1 MSHLDIPD
9 YSVVETYLKEALL
22 LQGKLE
28 SLTTEKKVVIDRVE
42 KAKIWLQKQPDY
54 IKFLQHLQNL
64 LNQKN
69 IGAFSELLSYF
80 VRDVLQKDKDIVLE
94 AYVSRGLPALKIEA
108 SNNGN
113 RESILEGNGG
123 SIANI
128 VSTGLRLIALSR
140 MSNRKFIMLDE
151 PDCWL
156 KPDHIPLFARIIGEI
171 SQKLNIQ
178 TIIISH
184 HHWKYFKDYGRVI
197 ELKTDGVHLTT
208 EIIHDTPIPENA
220 PTDVIKTVILRR
232 FMSHYET
239 KYELHPH
246 LTVIIGEND
255 LGKSVITTAFK
266 ALSYADSSDSYIMH
280 NENEAQT
287 LLELSDE
294 RVLMWQ
300 RFRETNQDN
309 PQKVKFTFYK
319 DGQKVTDAYSAHD
332 VPDFIAKEL
341 NISTLED
348 IDVHIGNQKQPVFL
362 LSSDIKPSEK
372 AKILSLGK
380 ESLIIQKMMENL
392 KTKKSRNKN
401 TVDDGQEQYVL
412 IQKQIAVLENIE
424 TVVEVLEDLKTE
436 AFYLNKQ
443 SLQINELSTV
453 LDILKPAEQISKI
466 EKIDDYHIVE
476 PDLKPVDDLQQLI
489 HNLRVTSLINDIE
502 PIYHDLAEIT
512 LHDTST
518 LSKVVNELA
527 VLEKIADIAPIENN
541 IIDVDSNDMHNTKEL
556 QNAITLISRLKKINS
571 IEPIDYNIEAPEL
584 LNLDELSSIIKQL
597 KEQQLIEAKFRK
609 EQDRLEK
616 LQDDL
621 ETKVEQF
628 IKKNGSLCPTC
639 RQHVDKEHILGLD
652 HA

>member
-1 MSHLDIPD
+1 MNDLDIPD
-9 YSVVETYLKEALL
+9 YNVVETYLKEALL
-22 LQGKLE
+22 LQGRLE
-28 SLTTEKKVVIDRVE
+28 SLTTEKQVVIDKVE

-54 IKFLQHLQNL
+54 LKFLQHLQNL

-94 AYVSRGLPALKIEA
+94 AYISRGLPALKIEA

-171 SQKLNIQ
+171 SKKLNIQ
-178 TIIISH
+178 TVIISH

-208 EIIHDTPIPENA
+208 EIIHDTPIPENT
-220 PTDVIKTVILRR
+220 PNDTIKTVILRR

-287 LLELSDE
+287 LLELNDN

-300 RFRETNQDN
+300 RFRETTQDN
-309 PQKVKFTFYK
+309 PQKVKFTFFK

-332 VPDFIAKEL
+332 VPDFIAREL

-392 KTKKSRNKN
+392 KSKKSKNKHA
-401 TVDDGQEQYVL
+401 VDDGQERYVI
-412 IQKQIAVLENIE
+412 IQKEIAVLEDIE

-436 AFYLNKQ
+436 TFYLNKQ
-443 SLQINELSTV
+443 SAQIEDLSNV
-453 LDILKPAEQISKI
+453 LSILKPAQQISEI
-466 EKIDDYHIVE
+466 EPINNENISE
-476 PDLKPVDDLQQLI
+476 PDLKPVDDLSQLI
-489 HNLRVTSLINDIE
+489 RTLTVTSLINDI
-502 PIYHDLAEIT
+502 DLIDNNISDIV
-512 LHDTST
+512 LHDTT
-518 LSKVVNELA
+518 TITKIIDDLS
-527 VLEKIADIAPIENN
+527 VLEKISSINTIDNN
-541 IIDVDSNDMHNTKEL
+541 IVDVDPSQMHNTKEISK
-556 QNAITLISRLKKINS
+556 AIVLISQLEKINV
-571 IEPIDYNIEAPEL
+571 IEPIIYDIDQPEL
-584 LNLDELSSIIKQL
+584 YNLDELSSIIKQL

-616 LQDDL
+616 LQEDL
-621 ETKVEQF
+621 EKKVDDF

-639 RQHVDKEHILGLD
+639 KQHVDREHILGLD